1 MIKEAILRIEQP
13 LGGISG
19 PLGTGVTSVAGRDG
33 DVVLSIPDIQ
43 GLQSALST
51 QGLINTV
58 YTTGNQSISGIK
70 NFSSRPTVNG
80 TGVLLSGDGIE
91 IIFSDNVPAITN
103 GIKTWIN
110 TNDMTSFDAINGVWV
125 ERPTDQKQ
133 DAVVYLSGLNRAHN
147 GSPISATAGSYPS
160 VINFDFKYSGLNA
173 PPSETGA
180 YNVTATAL
188 DFKYKGST
196 TGLLN
201 ISPYVYEYQELSSPR
216 PLRIHKVNVNLSS
229 NKVEFKNYFVQPV
242 ASPNGGEAELI
253 HPSDLA
259 FSGGFSVGINSCLWA
274 TLPDGTANIGGLCQS
289 GANQISP
296 PTGVYYSFVINNSG
310 SGTIA
315 QMSTSVS
322 YPVLLGVG
330 GFGGLVTGGIIV
342 SPLDNTTLAPRTAI
356 GLDRAEKELVMMVID
371 GRQPGI
377 SEGVTQRE
385 LANMFAANGCFTAM
399 NLDGGGSSVIII
411 DNQIKNI
418 PSDVAQGFGIR
429 KIPNMLGFKVI

>member
-1 MIKEAILRIEQP
+1 L
-13 LGGISG
+13 
-19 PLGTGVTSVAGRDG
+19 T
-33 DVVLSIPDIQ
+33 
-43 GLQSALST
+43 
-51 QGLINTV
+51 
-58 YTTGNQSISGIK
+58 
-70 NFSSRPTVNG
+70 
-80 TGVLLSGDGIE
+80 
-91 IIFSDNVPAITN
+91 
-103 GIKTWIN
+103 TWIN
-110 TNDMTSFDAINGVWV
+110 TSNATTFDVVDGVWV
-125 ERPTDQKQ
+125 QRATDQKLNT
-133 DAVVYLSGLNRAHN
+133 AVSLSGLNRAHN
-147 GSPISATAGSYPS
+147 GSPISAIANSSPA
-160 VINFDFKYSGLNA
+160 VFNFDFKYSGLSA
-173 PPSETGA
+173 PPSETGT

-229 NKVEFKNYFVQPV
+229 NKVEFKNYFVQPL
-242 ASPNGGEAELI
+242 ASPNSGEAELI
-253 HPSDLA
+253 NPSDLA
-259 FSGGFSVGINSCLWA
+259 FSGGFSVGINSCVWGN
-274 TLPDGTANIGGLCQS
+274 LPDGTANIVGLCQS

-296 PTGVYYSFVINNSG
+296 PTGIYYSFVINNSG
-310 SGTIA
+310 SGVMA

-330 GFGGLVTGGIIV
+330 GFAGLVSGGVVI
-342 SPLDNTTLAPRTAI
+342 STLDNTTLAPRTAI
-356 GLDRAEKELVMMVID
+356 GLDRAGKELTMMVID
-371 GRQPGI
+371 GRQSGI

-385 LANMFAANGCFTAM
+385 LGSMFADNGCFTAM